1 VPASDRP
8 GVIRG
13 IARGLRPGFRATH
26 RATAA
31 PCLAPSGFNPSRLRT
46 WPARR
51 CALRLPSG
59 LPACAAACWPPCRP
73 CASWVCSS
81 PSGWPLSALIAYPPL
96 GLCRQGAFAAYAHSL
111 RSLRYSTV
119 PMTAAQLRVV
129 GAYRDQPKADEQ
141 IHRGD
146 SRSRAKR
153 GCTRFAGAL
162 YVYLPLPPRHLS
174 SEKRAASSQLFV
186 KDCFTNS

>member
-1 VPASDRP
+1 MPASDRP

-13 IARGLRPGFRATH
+13 IARGLRPGLSCYASSH
-26 RATAA
+26 GCAA
-31 PCLAPSGFNPSRLRT
+31 SRPFGLHPSRLRT

-59 LPACAAACWPPCRP
+59 LSACAAACWPPCRP

-81 PSGWPLSALIAYPPL
+81 PSGWPLSALFAYPPL

-141 IHRGD
+141 IHRGRFTLQGKSEAAPASRARLMFT
-146 SRSRAKR
+146 SRS
-153 GCTRFAGAL
+153 
-162 YVYLPLPPRHLS
+162 HLGI
-174 SEKRAASSQLFV
+174 
-186 KDCFTNS
+186 

>member
-13 IARGLRPGFRATH
+13 IARGLRPGLSCYASSHGCAASRPFGLQSLSPAHLACQALRA
-26 RATAA
+26 
-31 PCLAPSGFNPSRLRT
+31 PLALR
-46 WPARR
+46 PARR

-59 LPACAAACWPPCRP
+59 LSACAAACWPPCRP

-81 PSGWPLSALIAYPPL
+81 PSGWPLSALFAYPPL

-141 IHRGD
+141 IHRGRFTLQGKSEAAPASRARLMFT
-146 SRSRAKR
+146 SRS
-153 GCTRFAGAL
+153 
-162 YVYLPLPPRHLS
+162 HLGI
-174 SEKRAASSQLFV
+174 
-186 KDCFTNS
+186 